1 MLRIADQLTDNASGF
16 KLYFSDVSLDNYAVD
31 PVTERVFISDAENI
45 VVVDEQHLRSK
56 GMFQKRLKVGV
67 TFLNDN
73 IHSIWW
79 NIYCDVCRARLIET
93 LIHIPFLLR
102 TLFLRYLLIIIVC
115 LKHLIKIF

>member
-56 GMFQKRLKVGV
+56 GMFQKRLKAEV

-79 NIYCDVCRARLIET
+79 NIYCDVSRARLIET

-102 TLFLRYLLIIIVC
+102 TLFLRYSLIIIVC